1 MCIWIGWLIIMQVH
15 KCVRFGRIQINE
27 YATFHI
33 ALREIYQNRE
43 TILQPFQFHY
53 EYELIQNIML

>member
-1 MCIWIGWLIIMQVH
+1 MQVH